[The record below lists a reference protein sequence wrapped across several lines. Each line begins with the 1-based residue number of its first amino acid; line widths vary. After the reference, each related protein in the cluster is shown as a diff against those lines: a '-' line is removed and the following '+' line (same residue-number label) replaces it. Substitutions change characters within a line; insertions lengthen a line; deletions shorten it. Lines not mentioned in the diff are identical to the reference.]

1 MNLPNKITVS
11 RLFMAPLFFIIYFL
25 PQWTGADQTLMTWL
39 LIIVYVLIEA
49 SDLLDGII
57 ARKYHMVT
65 DLGKVLDPF
74 SDVLSRMTYFV
85 CLAFSSIMPLWVFL
99 IILYRELG
107 VTFLRM
113 ILMGQGIAMAAS
125 IWGKFKAVLYAVSA
139 ILGILYSVLIRMVE
153 GTPVWLDL
161 YGTILPYIFILAALA
176 SVLSFVSYLV
186 SAIPKLSRMTR

>member
-1 MNLPNKITVS
+1 MNIPNKITVS

-25 PQWTGADQTLMTWL
+25 PQWTGVDQTLMTWL
-39 LIIVYVLIEA
+39 LIIVYILIEG

-113 ILMGQGIAMAAS
+113 ILMGEGVAMAAS
-125 IWGKFKAVLYAVSA
+125 IWGKFKAVLYAISA

-153 GTPVWLDL
+153 GAPRWLAI
-161 YGTILPYIFILAALA
+161 YGTVLPYIFILAAVA
-176 SVLSFVSYLV
+176 SVLSFLSYLRN
-186 SAIPKLSRMTR
+186 AIPKLSGMTR